1 MELFISMQKL
11 FENWRGYQKKVLSEN
26 AAPVDEEGST
36 FVRQFLEEIGPDAVA
51 GLAILGADAAAKKL
65 EGPLAR
71 FLQESK
77 NALNPD
83 KINLISKSLAPHIS
97 KAIVGLG
104 VTGGIAAHAIAA
116 YQFFVAENNIE
127 NIRDF
132 HDVIAG
138 TLGLPTVE
146 DQPCWKNKEVK
157 GFPQCR
163 D

>member
-1 MELFISMQKL
+1 MQKL
-11 FENWRGYQKKVLSEN
+11 FENWRGYQKKVLSES
-26 AAPVDEEGST
+26 AAPVDKEGPM
-36 FVRQFLEEIGPDAVA
+36 FVRQFLEEIGPDAIA

-65 EGPLAR
+65 EGLLAR
-71 FLQESK
+71 FLQKSK
-77 NALNPD
+77 NALEPG
-83 KINLISKSLAPHIS
+83 KINLLSKSLAPQIS

-104 VTGGIAAHAIAA
+104 VGGGIAAHAIAA
-116 YQFFVAENNIE
+116 YEFFVAENNIE

-138 TLGLPTVE
+138 TLGLPTIE

-157 GFPQCR
+157 GFPKCR